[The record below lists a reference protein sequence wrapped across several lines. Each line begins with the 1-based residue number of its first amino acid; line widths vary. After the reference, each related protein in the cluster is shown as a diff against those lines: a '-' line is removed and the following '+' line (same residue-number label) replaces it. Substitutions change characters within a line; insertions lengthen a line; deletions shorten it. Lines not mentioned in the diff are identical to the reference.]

1 MVNAHQHDPEGDV
14 VKCFEPLVVCDSP
27 ERCQAVS
34 AMYSNLLESIQIIG
48 QREGETLKSS
58 LPDLI
63 RIADEIMD
71 ALNESVRLHVAECD
85 EAANNPP
92 CQCPPPGERQGPRRV
107 AAYPVRAEVQYL
119 TSPVRTRYLSEL
131 SASLMHCIAVISRR
145 KQDDLKDFLDDLIG
159 IALEIALVLKGD
171 VQETLDEAT
180 CPEICDWCRGK
191 KHKPV
196 D

>member
-1 MVNAHQHDPEGDV
+1 MNTNQHVPAENV
-14 VKCFEPLVVCDSP
+14 VRCFEPLVVCDSP
-27 ERCQAVS
+27 ERCQVIS

-48 QREGETLKSS
+48 QREEDILKLC

-92 CQCPPPGERQGPRRV
+92 CQCASPGERRGPRRA

-145 KQDDLKDFLDDLIG
+145 KQDGLKDFLDDLIG

-171 VQETLDEAT
+171 IEETLGEDT
-180 CPEICDWCRGK
+180 RPEICDWCRGK
-191 KHKPV
+191 KRRPE